1 MNNSDTR
8 KDTHV
13 QLPSDNKQP
22 QSAKAEPNVTQNTVP
37 YWWIM
42 RRRNQ

>member
-1 MNNSDTR
+1 MNNSETL
-8 KDTHV
+8 KDTPA
-13 QLPSDNKQP
+13 QPPSDNKQP
-22 QSAKAEPNVTQNTVP
+22 QSAKVEHNVTQTSVP

>member
-1 MNNSDTR
+1 MSNSDTKKETPVR
-8 KDTHV
+8 
-13 QLPSDNKQP
+13 LPSDKKQP
-22 QSAKAEPNVTQNTVP
+22 QSAKEEHNVTQNTVP

>member
-1 MNNSDTR
+1 MSNSETR
-8 KDTHV
+8 KDASV
-13 QLPSDNKQP
+13 QPPSDNKQP
-22 QSAKAEPNVTQNTVP
+22 QSAKEEHNVTQNTVP

>member
-1 MNNSDTR
+1 MSNSETH
-8 KDTHV
+8 KDATD
-13 QLPSDNKQP
+13 QLPSDNRQP
-22 QSAKAEPNVTQNTVP
+22 QSAKEEHNVTQNTVP

>member
-1 MNNSDTR
+1 MSNSDT
-8 KDTHV
+8 KKETLV
-13 QLPSDNKQP
+13 QLPSDNTQP
-22 QSAKAEPNVTQNTVP
+22 QSAKEEHNVTQNTVP

>member
-1 MNNSDTR
+1 MSNSET
-8 KDTHV
+8 KKETPV
-13 QLPSDNKQP
+13 QQPSDAKQP
-22 QSAKAEPNVTQNTVP
+22 QNAKEEHDVTQNTVP

>member
-1 MNNSDTR
+1 MNNSETR

-13 QLPSDNKQP
+13 QLPSDKKQP
-22 QSAKAEPNVTQNTVP
+22 QSAKAAQNVTQSRVP